1 MKNTA
6 TPTTA
11 VKIWYSK
18 KNKSGLVPV
27 YIQTNFIGNRR
38 FKSTGLWIEPTNAAR
53 LLPIIHRVCSPV
65 NIDLSLRKLV
75 AKYDSSSANKKII
88 LGAINQFQFC
98 LDKKPILSDLT
109 TENLI
114 LFKEFMKERNNTNST
129 ISNRLRSLRVLFN
142 YSRQLK
148 LHDNSNPFI
157 RGLIPTPKPRKKV
170 VNWIVPDNDFYKLQ
184 LSLGGMDFADA
195 FQIIPMNLG
204 VGYHEYV
211 RYKNRNR
218 GASQIIFICDNAFKI
233 MNRIRDSIR
242 FSSLTSMRRY
252 QNKKLAAYGLSSKCP
267 RYQVAQWLQHNR
279 CPRETIAEILGHTR
293 NDVTDRYLQ
302 PEKIKKWIEK
312 LNRKLSSQKV

>member
-1 MKNTA
+1 
-6 TPTTA
+6 
-11 VKIWYSK
+11 
-18 KNKSGLVPV
+18 
-27 YIQTNFIGNRR
+27 
-38 FKSTGLWIEPTNAAR
+38 
-53 LLPIIHRVCSPV
+53 
-65 NIDLSLRKLV
+65 
-75 AKYDSSSANKKII
+75 
-88 LGAINQFQFC
+88 
-98 LDKKPILSDLT
+98 
-109 TENLI
+109 
-114 LFKEFMKERNNTNST
+114 
-129 ISNRLRSLRVLFN
+129 
-142 YSRQLK
+142 
-148 LHDNSNPFI
+148 
-157 RGLIPTPKPRKKV
+157 
-170 VNWIVPDNDFYKLQ
+170 
-184 LSLGGMDFADA
+184 MDFADA